1 MSLQSTILSGDWTLN
16 GVTRQAHS
24 LLEISTS
31 VVKGDLLETPFLID
45 CSGIEEI
52 DTSGLQ
58 LLYVW
63 MQCLQIKG
71 IQPSLTNISHDMQA
85 KVRQVG
91 FNKIFDS
98 VVPAVCE

>member
-1 MSLQSTILSGDWTLN
+1 MSLQSTVLSGDWTLN

-24 LLEISTS
+24 LLEISTT
-31 VVKGDLLETPFLID
+31 VVRSEALETPFLID

-63 MQCLQIKG
+63 IQCLQIKG

-85 KVRQVG
+85 KVRQIG
-91 FNKIFDS
+91 FSKIFDS
-98 VVPAVCE
+98 AVPSLSE